1 MKPFKTLRGGE
12 VVALLLAATTIN
24 YIDRQ
29 TLSVLAPLLQ
39 TELHFTSLQ
48 YSYAV
53 NSFLAVYAVMY
64 LVMGRVLDHLGTR
77 RGLGMAVI
85 LWSVAEILHG
95 SVLGIKTLCLYRAM
109 LAIGE
114 AAIIPGGVKAVA
126 EWFSPKQRGVAIGT
140 FEMGLSLGP
149 LFAPPLVVWIALHYT
164 WRDAFVWTGVLGLL
178 WAIPWLVFYRVPAAP
193 TSPGESGQRPRE
205 ILPPLRWVEVF
216 TSKKTWAIGL
226 ARFFSDAIWYFYI
239 FWLPK
244 YMADSKGM
252 SIKLIGQL
260 AWIPY
265 LASLIGGMSG
275 GLASSWLVRR
285 GTRPV
290 MARQIVMLVAAIMV
304 ACGVF
309 SIYLRSIYWIMFVI
323 SLGAFALQFWGSN
336 LDTLPTDL
344 FPPEQVAQATGF
356 GGLMG
361 ALGGIVFTAGTG
373 YLVSHYSY
381 TPVWIASGL
390 TSPIGL
396 LILFLL
402 LRADPASKPP
412 KSYAPRAT

>member
-1 MKPFKTLRGGE
+1 MKPFRTLRSGE
-12 VVALLLAATTIN
+12 VIALLFAATTIN

-39 TELHFTSLQ
+39 KELHFTSLE

-64 LVMGRVLDHLGTR
+64 LLMGRVLDQLGTR

-95 SVLGIKTLCLYRAM
+95 SVVGIKTLCLYRAM
-109 LAIGE
+109 LAVGE

-126 EWFSPKQRGVAIGT
+126 EWFSSKQRGVAIGT
-140 FEMGLSLGP
+140 FEMGLSIGP
-149 LFAPPLVVWIALHYT
+149 LIAPPLVVWIALHYT
-164 WRDAFVWTGVLGLL
+164 WREAFVWTGVLGLL
-178 WAIPWLVFYRVPAAP
+178 WAIPWLLFYRIPEVAIPA
-193 TSPGESGQRPRE
+193 GESGVQPRAVVRP
-205 ILPPLRWVEVF
+205 LGWTEVF
-216 TSKKTWAIGL
+216 TSNKTWAVGL
-226 ARFFSDAIWYFYI
+226 ARFFSDPIWYFYI

-244 YMADSKGM
+244 YMADEKGL
-252 SIKLIGQL
+252 SIKLIGEL

-265 LASLIGGMSG
+265 LASLLGGMSG
-275 GLASSWLVRR
+275 GLASSWLVKR
-285 GTRPV
+285 GSPPLI
-290 MARQIVMLVAAIMV
+290 ARQKIMLVATIMV
-304 ACGVF
+304 AFGVF
-309 SIYLRSIYWIMFVI
+309 SIYLRSITWVMIVI
-323 SLGAFALQFWGSN
+323 SVGAFALQFWGSN
-336 LDTLPTDL
+336 LDTIPTDL

-373 YLVSHYSY
+373 YLVSHFSY

-390 TSPIGL
+390 TYPIGL

-402 LRADPASKPP
+402 LRSDSRTTPQT
-412 KSYAPRAT
+412 APSVIQ

>member
-1 MKPFKTLRGGE
+1 MKSFRTLRSGE

-29 TLSVLAPLLQ
+29 TLSVLAPLLEK
-39 TELHFTSLQ
+39 ELHFSSLQ

-53 NSFLAVYAVMY
+53 NSFLTVYAVMY
-64 LVMGRVLDHLGTR
+64 LLMGRVLDYLGTR
-77 RGLGMAVI
+77 RGLGMAVV

-95 SVLGIKTLCLYRAM
+95 SVVGIKTLCLYRAL
-109 LAIGE
+109 LAVGE

-126 EWFSPKQRGVAIGT
+126 EWFNPKQRGVAIGT
-140 FEMGLSLGP
+140 FEMGLSIGP
-149 LFAPPLVVWIALHYT
+149 LLAPPLVVWIALHYT
-164 WRDAFVWTGVLGLL
+164 WREAFVWTGILGLI
-178 WAIPWLVFYRVPAAP
+178 WALPWLLFYRVPAVA
-193 TSPGESGQRPRE
+193 TSADESGEPQRVL
-205 ILPPLRWVEVF
+205 LPPLRWSEVF
-216 TSKKTWAIGL
+216 TSRKTWALG
-226 ARFFSDAIWYFYI
+226 AGRFFSDAIWYFYI

-244 YMADSKGM
+244 YLADSKGL
-252 SIKLIGQL
+252 SIKLIGEL

-265 LASLIGGMSG
+265 LASMMGCMSG
-275 GLASSWLVRR
+275 GLASSWLVKR

-290 MARQIVMLVAAIMV
+290 SARQIVMLVAAIMV
-304 ACGVF
+304 ALGVF
-309 SIYLRSIYWIMFVI
+309 SIYLRSIYWVMFVI
-323 SLGAFALQFWGSN
+323 SLGAFALQLWGST

-361 ALGGIVFTAGTG
+361 AVGGIAFTAGTG

-390 TSPIGL
+390 TSPVGL

-402 LRADPASKPP
+402 LRWDTASQPP
-412 KSYAPRAT
+412 KS